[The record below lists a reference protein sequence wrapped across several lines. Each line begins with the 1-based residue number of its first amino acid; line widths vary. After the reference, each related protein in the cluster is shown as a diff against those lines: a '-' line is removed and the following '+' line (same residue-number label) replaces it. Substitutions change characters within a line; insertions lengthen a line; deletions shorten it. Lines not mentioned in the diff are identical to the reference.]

1 MKSTRTILSIALLLL
16 SMTGLNAARPQDPP
30 LDVKRINSDSL
41 VSFLRKE
48 YNETIYFRKDEKDVS
63 TFTIS
68 ENKGAFMEKALNELR
83 EMGYTVYLYNG
94 EYFIYRGR
102 LIYST
107 LPYDY
112 FAKAV
117 ETETLLEDESTLATF
132 QNKIYEIGDRKEG
145 RTGKAFVH
153 GYVRDAVSGEPIL
166 GAAVHTPDG
175 SAYAVTDAYGFY
187 RLQLPVGDNV
197 LKFNGYSL
205 EELELNL
212 KVNDDGGLD
221 VTMKEMITTLTG
233 AVVSAEGVSH
243 HRDSRMGIEKV
254 RMNTIRKIPTAFGEA
269 DVLKAVLTLPGVK
282 TVGEASSGY
291 NVRGG
296 SVDQNLILM
305 NDGTIF
311 NPSHMFGIF
320 SAFNPDI
327 VSEMELYK
335 SSIPAE
341 FGGRISSVLDVRSKE
356 GNSKKISG
364 TLGLGL
370 LTSSFSL
377 EGPIIKDKT
386 TFVLGGRTTYSD
398 WMLGLLPENS
408 GYSGGS
414 ASFYDVNFGLSHK
427 FNEKNDIH
435 ANVYASS
442 DRFSFSSDTTFHYS
456 NFNAS
461 LKLRSQLSGNLTMS
475 AVTGVDSYGNILDD
489 HTFGNGAY
497 TMNTDVNQAY
507 GKLIFSHQ
515 VGDHHKF
522 GYGAQGIYYLMNPG
536 TMTPYGE
543 ESTVVPVT
551 LDQETAIEASLFLSD
566 SWTPGSGKLAFEYG
580 TRMNMF
586 LVPSGTKYP
595 SADLRLSGKYS
606 FRDNFSFK
614 AGLNTMHQNIH
625 MITNSAS
632 ISPMDTW
639 KLSDD
644 RIRPQSGWQAASGL
658 YWTIAD
664 NKLDL
669 SVEGYWKEMEHY
681 LDYKSGAQLSMNPN
695 LADDLVETQ
704 GKAYGVEV
712 MARKNIGKLNGWISY
727 TWART
732 FLRETEDRGADTIN
746 GGDWYRAAHDKP
758 HDFKMVGNYK
768 FTHRYS
774 MSVNIDYSTG
784 RPVTIPIAKYWYE
797 GGWRLAYSERN
808 GRRIPDYFRMDL
820 AFNVDPSHYLKQL
833 THMTVTFGVYNVTG
847 RKNAYSIFY
856 TSSGGGTNINGYKI
870 SVFATQIPYINL
882 NMKF

>member
-1 MKSTRTILSIALLLL
+1 MRSIRTLIGITLLIL
-16 SMTGLNAARPQDPP
+16 SMTGLQAAGPQDRR
-30 LDVKRINSDSL
+30 LDVRRLGSDSL

-48 YNETIYFRKDEKDVS
+48 FNVNIYFLKDDEDVA
-63 TFTIS
+63 TFSIS
-68 ENKGAFMEKALNELR
+68 EDRNSFFDVALNELR
-83 EMGYTVYLYNG
+83 DKGYTVYEYDG
-94 EYFIYRGR
+94 AYFIYHGR
-102 LIYST
+102 MIHAS
-107 LPYDY
+107 LPVGWFD
-112 FAKAV
+112 KAATA
-117 ETETLLEDESTLATF
+117 ETVLEEESTQATF
-132 QNKIYEIGDRKEG
+132 QNKIYEIGDYKEG
-145 RTGKAFVH
+145 RRGKAFVH
-153 GYVRDAVSGEPIL
+153 GYVRDAVSGEPIP

-212 KVNDDGGLD
+212 KVFDDGGLD

-233 AVVSAEGVSH
+233 AVVSAESVSH

-327 VSEMELYK
+327 VNEMELYK

-356 GNSKKISG
+356 GNSKKLSG

-370 LTSSFSL
+370 LTSSLSI

-398 WMLGLLPENS
+398 WLLNFLPEDS
-408 GYSGGS
+408 GYAGGS

-427 FNEKNDIH
+427 FNDRNDLHIN
-435 ANVYASS
+435 AYASN

-461 LKLRSQLSGNLTMS
+461 LKWRSQLTEKLAMS
-475 AVTGVDSYGNILDD
+475 AVAGVDSYGNILED
-489 HTFGNGAY
+489 HTFGNGAFS
-497 TMNTDVNQAY
+497 MSTDVSQAY
-507 GKLIFSHQ
+507 GKLTFDHQ
-515 VGDHHKF
+515 VNDHHKLR
-522 GYGAQGIYYLMNPG
+522 YGAQGIYYLMNPG

-543 ESTVVPVT
+543 ESTIMPVA
-551 LDQETAIEASLFLSD
+551 LDEETAIEASLYASD
-566 SWTPGSGKLAFEYG
+566 SWTPGSGKLGFEYG
-580 TRMNMF
+580 TRLNMF
-586 LVPSGTKYP
+586 QTPDGTRYP

-625 MITNSAS
+625 MITNSSS

-658 YWTIAD
+658 YWTVAD
-664 NKLDL
+664 NKVDL
-669 SVEGYWKEMEHY
+669 SLEGYWKEMDHY
-681 LDYKSGAQLSMNPN
+681 LDYKSGAKLSMNPN
-695 LADDLVETQ
+695 LADDLVETH

-712 MARKNIGKLNGWISY
+712 MARKNLGKLNGWVSY
-727 TWART
+727 TWSRA
-732 FLRETEDRGADTIN
+732 FLQETEDRGADTIN

-784 RPVTIPIAKYWYE
+784 RPVTIPVAKYWYE
-797 GGWRLAYSERN
+797 GGWRLEYSERN

-820 AFNVDPSHYLKQL
+820 AFNVDPSHYLRQL

-847 RKNAYSIFY
+847 RKNAYSIYY
-856 TSSGGGTNINGYKI
+856 TSAGGTNINGYKI

>member
-1 MKSTRTILSIALLLL
+1 MKSIRNLISIAMLCL
-16 SMTGLNAARPQDPP
+16 SMSGLNAARPQDPP
-30 LDVKRINSDSL
+30 LDIRRADSDSL
-41 VSFLRKE
+41 VRFLRRE
-48 YNETIYFRKDEKDVS
+48 FNETIYFRKDEKDVS
-63 TFTIS
+63 TYSIS
-68 ENKGAFMEKALNELR
+68 ASRSSFLKDALDELR
-83 EMGYTVYLYNG
+83 GKGYSIYEYDG
-94 EYFIYRGR
+94 AYFIYHGR
-102 LIYST
+102 NLYPT
-107 LPYDY
+107 LPSDY
-112 FAKAV
+112 FAKAAES
-117 ETETLLEDESTLATF
+117 ETILEEENTQATF

-145 RTGKAFVH
+145 RKGKAFVH
-153 GYVRDAVSGEPIL
+153 GYVRDAVSGEPIV

-175 SAYAVTDAYGFY
+175 SAYAMTDAYGFY
-187 RLQLPVGDNV
+187 RVQLPVGDNV

-212 KVNDDGGLD
+212 LVNDDGGLD
-221 VTMKEMITTLTG
+221 VAMKEMITTLTG

-296 SVDQNLILM
+296 SVDQNLILL

-327 VSEMELYK
+327 VNEMELYK

-356 GNSKKISG
+356 GNSKKIAG

-386 TFVLGGRTTYSD
+386 TFILGGRTTYSD
-398 WMLGLLPENS
+398 WLLNFLPENS
-408 GYSGGS
+408 GYAGGS
-414 ASFYDVNFGLSHK
+414 ASFYDFNVGLSHK
-427 FNEKNDIH
+427 FNERNDIH
-435 ANVYASS
+435 ANVYASR
-442 DRFSFSSDTTFHYS
+442 DRFSFSTDTTFHYS

-461 LKLRSQLSGNLTMS
+461 VKWRSQLSEKLAMS

-497 TMNTDVNQAY
+497 SMSTDVSQAY
-507 GKLIFSHQ
+507 GKLTFDHQ
-515 VGDHHKF
+515 VNDLHKLS
-522 GYGAQGIYYLMNPG
+522 YGAQGIYYLMNPG

-543 ESTVVPVT
+543 ESTIVPVT
-551 LDQETAIEASLFLSD
+551 LDQEKAVEASVYASD
-566 SWTPGSGKLAFEYG
+566 SWTPESRLAFEYG
-580 TRMNMF
+580 TRINMF
-586 LVPSGTKYP
+586 LAPGGRKYP
-595 SADLRLSGKYS
+595 SADFRLSGKYS
-606 FRDNFSFK
+606 FKDNLSVK
-614 AGLNTMHQNIH
+614 AGLNTLHQNIH

-644 RIRPQSGWQAASGL
+644 RIRPQSGWQAASGV
-658 YWTIAD
+658 YWTVAD
-664 NKLDL
+664 NMVDL
-669 SVEGYWKEMEHY
+669 SAEAYWKQMYHY

-695 LADDLVETQ
+695 LADDLVETR
-704 GKAYGVEV
+704 GKAYGVEF
-712 MARKNIGKLNGWISY
+712 MARKNLGKLNGWVSY
-727 TWART
+727 TWSRA
-732 FLRETEDRGADTIN
+732 FLREVEDRGMDTIN

-758 HDFKMVGNYK
+758 HDFKLVSNYK

-808 GRRIPDYFRMDL
+808 GRRIPDYFRMDM
-820 AFNVDPSHYLKQL
+820 AFNIDPSHYLRQL

-847 RKNAYSIFY
+847 RKNAYSVYY
-856 TSSGGGTNINGYKI
+856 TSSGGTNINGYKI

-882 NMKF
+882 NVKF

>member
-1 MKSTRTILSIALLLL
+1 MLIGMVLLVL
-16 SMTGLNAARPQDPP
+16 SMTGLKAAAPQSNP
-30 LDVKRINSDSL
+30 LDIKRADSETL
-41 VSFLRKE
+41 VRFLRKE
-48 YNETIYFRKDEKDVS
+48 FNETIYFLKDEKDVAS
-63 TFTIS
+63 FTIS
-68 ENKGAFMEKALNELR
+68 AERSAFLSKAMDELR
-83 EMGYTVYLYNG
+83 EVGYNVYNYDG
-94 EYFIYRGR
+94 AWFIYHGR
-102 LIYST
+102 IISQS
-107 LPYDY
+107 LPFDY
-112 FAKAV
+112 FAEAA
-117 ETETLLEDESTLATF
+117 ETETVLEDESTQATF

-145 RTGKAFVH
+145 RKGKAFVH
-153 GYVRDAVSGEPIL
+153 GYVRDAVSGEPVI

-175 SAYAVTDAYGFY
+175 TAYAVTDSYGFY
-187 RLQLPVGDNV
+187 RLQLPIGDNV

-212 KVNDDGGLD
+212 LVNDDGGLD
-221 VTMKEMITTLTG
+221 VAMKEMVTTLTG
-233 AVVSAEGVSH
+233 AIVSAEGVSH

-282 TVGEASSGY
+282 TVGEASSGF

-386 TFVLGGRTTYSD
+386 TFIIGGRTTYSD
-398 WMLGLLPENS
+398 WMLNYLPENS

-427 FNEKNDIH
+427 FNERNDLH
-435 ANVYASS
+435 LNAYASN
-442 DRFSFSSDTTFHYS
+442 DQFSFSTDTTFHYS

-461 LKLRSQLSGNLTMS
+461 MKFRSQLSQKLTM
-475 AVTGVDSYGNILDD
+475 AIVGGVDSYGNVLDD
-489 HTFGNGAY
+489 KTYGNGAFSLS
-497 TMNTDVNQAY
+497 TDVSQAY
-507 GKLIFSHQ
+507 GKLTFDHQ
-515 VGDHHKF
+515 VNDHHKLS
-522 GYGAQGIYYLMNPG
+522 YGGQGISYLMNPG
-536 TMTPYGE
+536 IMTPYGE
-543 ESTVVPVT
+543 ESTIQET
-551 LDQETAIEASLFLSD
+551 ALDEETAIEASLFASE
-566 SWTPGSGKLAFEYG
+566 SWSPGSKKLAFELG
-580 TRMNMF
+580 TRLNMF
-586 LVPSGTKYP
+586 IMPEGDPYR
-595 SADLRLSGKYS
+595 SADMRLSGKYS
-606 FRDNFSFK
+606 FLDNLSIK

-625 MITNSAS
+625 MITNSSS

-639 KLSDD
+639 KLSDE
-644 RIRPQSGWQAASGL
+644 RIRPQSGWQGAGGL

-664 NKLDL
+664 NKVDL
-669 SVEGYWKEMEHY
+669 SLEGYWKEMYHY

-704 GKAYGVEV
+704 GKAYGVEF
-712 MARKNIGKLNGWISY
+712 MLRKNIGKLNGWVSY
-727 TWART
+727 TWSRA
-732 FLRETEDRGADTIN
+732 FLKETEDRGSETIN
-746 GGDWYRAAHDKP
+746 NGNWYCAPHDKP
-758 HDFKMVGNYK
+758 HDVKLVGNYK

-774 MSVNIDYSTG
+774 MSVNVDYSTG
-784 RPVTIPIAKYWYE
+784 RPVTIPIAKYWYD

-820 AFNVDPSHYLKQL
+820 AFNIEPSHYLRKL

-847 RKNAYSIFY
+847 RKNAYSIYY
-856 TSSGGGTNINGYKI
+856 TSSGGTNINGYKI